1 MKHILRLCVSVPVNE
16 SISTQPCT
24 YIKLQF
30 SYITLKAF
38 SDNLNVGHCETVFS
52 PSRTLS
58 YNFEIPTSTIQLI
71 IFVIYRSEKRK
82 DGFVKKSQ
90 KFLRVSSFFI
100 RRFLQYHLSWLKSYK
115 WSDYPPCNFEQIC
128 HDNLLI
134 DFFQR
139 KDYLQ
144 VIIVRRKIAIFLRRF
159 MASEKNIFTFIFIP
173 KSNAIVGIRKQ
184 DQV

>member
-1 MKHILRLCVSVPVNE
+1 MKHILRCCVSVPVNE

-58 YNFEIPTSTIQLI
+58 YNFEIPTSTIQFI

-82 DGFVKKSQ
+82 DGSVEKNPRNSLEYLLFSFQDFYNIIFHGINPINGLIILLAISNKSAITT
-90 KFLRVSSFFI
+90 F
-100 RRFLQYHLSWLKSYK
+100 
-115 WSDYPPCNFEQIC
+115 
-128 HDNLLI
+128 LLI
-134 DFFQR
+134 SFNARIIYKSSQYAEKLLYFFV
-139 KDYLQ
+139 D
-144 VIIVRRKIAIFLRRF
+144 
-159 MASEKNIFTFIFIP
+159 
-173 KSNAIVGIRKQ
+173 
-184 DQV
+184 

>member
-71 IFVIYRSEKRK
+71 IFVNLQERK
-82 DGFVKKSQ
+82 KEGWFCRKESQ

-100 RRFLQYHLSWLKSYK
+100 RRFL
-115 WSDYPPCNFEQIC
+115 D
-128 HDNLLI
+128 
-134 DFFQR
+134 DFSKIIFNIVANR
-139 KDYLQ
+139 PYDFKVQ
-144 VIIVRRKIAIFLRRF
+144 VIFAQCEIRYSVI
-159 MASEKNIFTFIFIP
+159 
-173 KSNAIVGIRKQ
+173 SNCHQSSNSVNYRVILSVN
-184 DQV
+184 